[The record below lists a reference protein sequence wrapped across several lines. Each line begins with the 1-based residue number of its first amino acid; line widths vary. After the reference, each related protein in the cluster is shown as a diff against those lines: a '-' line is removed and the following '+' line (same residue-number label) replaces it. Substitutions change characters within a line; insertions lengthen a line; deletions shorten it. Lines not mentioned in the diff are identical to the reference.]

1 MSSPGH
7 NPCYE
12 DCLKSKQGE
21 GPGGRIDDVILGH
34 GYPSGESRALGH
46 PIATAGVRIVT
57 PRLDESGR
65 WGAGAMAWRPCVSGV
80 DRGSRRCSSGPKR

>member
-57 PRLDESGR
+57 PLLHESER
-65 WGAGAMAWRPCVSGV
+65 WGGRHGLDTPCIGGGQALAAVFERP
-80 DRGSRRCSSGPKR
+80 

>member
-7 NPCYE
+7 NPHYE

-21 GPGGRIDDVILGH
+21 GPSGRIDDAILGH

-57 PRLDESGR
+57 PLLHESERRGGRYGLETLCIGGGQRLAAVFER
-65 WGAGAMAWRPCVSGV
+65 A
-80 DRGSRRCSSGPKR
+80 

>member
-21 GPGGRIDDVILGH
+21 GPSGRIDDVILGH

-65 WGAGAMAWRPCVSGV
+65 WGGRHGLETRCIAGGQGLAAVFERP
-80 DRGSRRCSSGPKR
+80 

>member
-7 NPCYE
+7 NSFYE
-12 DCLKSKQGE
+12 DCLKSKPAE
-21 GPGGRIDDVILGH
+21 GPSGRIDDAILGH

-57 PRLDESGR
+57 PLLHESERRGGRYGLETPCIGSGR
-65 WGAGAMAWRPCVSGV
+65 GLAAVFERP
-80 DRGSRRCSSGPKR
+80 